1 MRSHLVHTDSLSD
14 PGSARLGRVAFVAR
28 VAQVVDFLFGVLYT
42 AFLVR
47 LALEFFG
54 ARPAAG
60 FVQFIRSV
68 TDYFYGPF
76 RGIFATTTIEGGHI
90 VWPLVVALLAYILLH
105 AVIRGLLGLI
115 ARA

>member
-1 MRSHLVHTDSLSD
+1 MSSHLVHTHSLSG
-14 PGSARLGRVAFVAR
+14 PGSTRSARVSVLAR

-42 AFLVR
+42 VFLVR

-54 ARPAAG
+54 ARPGAG

-68 TDYFYGPF
+68 TDYFYAPF
-76 RGIFATTTIEGGHI
+76 RGIFTTTSIEGGHI
-90 VWPLVVALLAYILLH
+90 VWPLVVALLAYMLLH
-105 AVIRGLLGLI
+105 SLIRGLLGLI